1 MVATPM
7 APVEVVLVE
16 DDAVIRRSV
25 RRALVGAGASVREF
39 ATAEDAL
46 EHLKPDA
53 LDLLITDLRLP
64 GLDGLSLATAARAR
78 GCRCRVILITG
89 SYDLDDEA
97 RRGALGPEHIEI
109 LHKPFS
115 LSAVT
120 ALVTSCR
127 GGDPRDRPT

>member
-1 MVATPM
+1 
-7 APVEVVLVE
+7 
-16 DDAVIRRSV
+16 VIRRSL
-25 RRALVGAGASVREF
+25 RRALVGAGASVRDF

-64 GLDGLSLATAARAR
+64 GLDGLSLAAATRAR

-97 RRGALGPEHIEI
+97 RRSAVGPEDVEV
-109 LHKPFS
+109 LRKPFS

-120 ALVTSCR
+120 ALVTACR
-127 GGDPRDRPT
+127 GG

>member
-16 DDAVIRRSV
+16 DDAVIRRSL
-25 RRALVGAGASVREF
+25 RRALVGAGASVRDF

-64 GLDGLSLATAARAR
+64 GLDGLSLAAATRAR

-97 RRGALGPEHIEI
+97 RRSAVGPEDVEV
-109 LHKPFS
+109 LRKPFS

-120 ALVTSCR
+120 ALVTACR
-127 GGDPRDRPT
+127 GG